1 MCKAQQLYTT
11 LVEVSSVEKN
21 IEVSTLLDFYA
32 YLLTENQRQAL
43 SLYYNEDFSLAE
55 IAESQ
60 GITRQGV
67 RDTVQKA
74 QTQLFE
80 LEKKLH
86 LVQRFKDVE
95 GKAQVILE
103 NVEKM
108 LLTNDFDSIKI
119 LAIAIKN
126 AAKSIQKEQ

>member
-1 MCKAQQLYTT
+1 M
-11 LVEVSSVEKN
+11 EKN
-21 IEVSTLLDFYA
+21 LEVSTLLDFYA
-32 YLLTENQRQAL
+32 DLLTENQRQAL

-55 IAESQ
+55 IAENQ

-67 RDTVQKA
+67 RDTIQKA

-80 LEKKLH
+80 LEKKVH
-86 LVQRFKDVE
+86 LAQRFKYVE
-95 GKAQVILE
+95 KNAQVILE
-103 NVEKM
+103 NAEKI
-108 LLTNDFDSIKI
+108 LLSEDFDSIKI

>member
-1 MCKAQQLYTT
+1 M
-11 LVEVSSVEKN
+11 EKN
-21 IEVSTLLDFYA
+21 LEVSTLLDFYA
-32 YLLTENQRQAL
+32 DLLTENQRMVL

-55 IAESQ
+55 IAENQ

-74 QTQLFE
+74 QVQLFE

-86 LVQRFKDVE
+86 LAQRFKDVE
-95 GKAQVILE
+95 EKAQVILE
-103 NVEKM
+103 SAEKI
-108 LLTNDFDSIKI
+108 LLANDFDSIKI
-119 LAIAIKN
+119 LANAIKN

>member
-1 MCKAQQLYTT
+1 M
-11 LVEVSSVEKN
+11 EKN
-21 IEVSTLLDFYA
+21 LEVSTLLDFYA
-32 YLLTENQRQAL
+32 DLLTENQRKAL

-55 IAESQ
+55 IAENQ

-74 QTQLFE
+74 QVQLFE

-86 LVQRFKDVE
+86 VAQRFKDVE
-95 GKAQVILE
+95 EKAQVILE
-103 NVEKM
+103 NVEKI
-108 LLTNDFDSIKI
+108 LLANDLDSVKA
-119 LAIAIKN
+119 LAIGIKN

>member
-1 MCKAQQLYTT
+1 M
-11 LVEVSSVEKN
+11 EKN
-21 IEVSTLLDFYA
+21 VEVSTLLDFYA
-32 YLLTENQRQAL
+32 DLLTENQRMVL

-55 IAESQ
+55 IAENQ

-74 QTQLFE
+74 QVQLFE

-86 LVQRFKDVE
+86 LAQRFNEVQE
-95 GKAQVILE
+95 KAQVILE
-103 NVEKM
+103 SAEKI
-108 LLTNDFDSIKI
+108 LLANDFDAIKT
-119 LAIAIKN
+119 LAIAIKT

>member
-1 MCKAQQLYTT
+1 M
-11 LVEVSSVEKN
+11 EKN
-21 IEVSTLLDFYA
+21 LEVSTFLDFYA
-32 YLLTENQRQAL
+32 DLLTENQRMVL

-55 IAESQ
+55 IAENQ

-80 LEKKLH
+80 LEKKLR
-86 LVQRFKDVE
+86 LAQRFNE
-95 GKAQVILE
+95 MQEKAQVILE
-103 NVEKM
+103 NVEKI
-108 LLTNDFDSIKI
+108 LLANDLDSVKA
-119 LAIAIKN
+119 LAIGIKN

>member
-1 MCKAQQLYTT
+1 M
-11 LVEVSSVEKN
+11 EKN
-21 IEVSTLLDFYA
+21 LEVSTLLDFYA
-32 YLLTENQRQAL
+32 DLLTENQRQAL

-55 IAESQ
+55 IAENQ

-67 RDTVQKA
+67 RDTIQKA

-95 GKAQVILE
+95 ENAQMILE
-103 NVEKM
+103 NAEKI
-108 LLTNDFDSIKI
+108 LLSNDFDSIKT
-119 LAIAIKN
+119 LAIGIKN

>member
-1 MCKAQQLYTT
+1 M
-11 LVEVSSVEKN
+11 EKN
-21 IEVSTLLDFYA
+21 LEVSTLLDFYA
-32 YLLTENQRQAL
+32 DLLTENQRQAL

-55 IAESQ
+55 IAENQ

-95 GKAQVILE
+95 EKAQVILE
-103 NVEKM
+103 NVEKI
-108 LLTNDFDSIKI
+108 LLANDLDSVKA
-119 LAIAIKN
+119 LAIGIKN

>member
-1 MCKAQQLYTT
+1 M
-11 LVEVSSVEKN
+11 EKN
-21 IEVSTLLDFYA
+21 VEVSTLLDFYSD
-32 YLLTENQRQAL
+32 LLTENQRQAL
-43 SLYYNEDFSLAE
+43 NLYYNEDFSLSE
-55 IAESQ
+55 IAENQ

-86 LVQRFKDVE
+86 LAQRFNE
-95 GKAQVILE
+95 MQEKAQVILE
-103 NVEKM
+103 NVEKI

-119 LAIAIKN
+119 LAIGIKN

>member
-1 MCKAQQLYTT
+1 M
-11 LVEVSSVEKN
+11 EKN
-21 IEVSTLLDFYA
+21 LEVSTLLDFYA
-32 YLLTENQRQAL
+32 DLLTENQRQAL

-55 IAESQ
+55 IAENQ

-74 QTQLFE
+74 QIQLFE

-86 LVQRFKDVE
+86 LAQRFKDVE
-95 GKAQVILE
+95 EEAQMILE
-103 NVEKM
+103 NVEKI
-108 LLTNDFDSIKI
+108 LLANDLDSVKA

>member
-1 MCKAQQLYTT
+1 M
-11 LVEVSSVEKN
+11 EKN
-21 IEVSTLLDFYA
+21 LEVSTLLDFYSD
-32 YLLTENQRQAL
+32 LLTENQQQAL
-43 SLYYNEDFSLAE
+43 NLYYNEDFSLAE
-55 IAESQ
+55 IAENQ

-74 QTQLFE
+74 QVQLFE

-95 GKAQVILE
+95 EKAQVILE
-103 NVEKM
+103 NVEKI
-108 LLTNDFDSIKI
+108 LLANDFDSIKI
-119 LAIAIKN
+119 LANAIKN

>member
-1 MCKAQQLYTT
+1 M
-11 LVEVSSVEKN
+11 EKN
-21 IEVSTLLDFYA
+21 LEVSTLLDFYA
-32 YLLTENQRQAL
+32 DLLTENQRQAL

-55 IAESQ
+55 IAENQ

-86 LVQRFKDVE
+86 LAQRFKDVE
-95 GKAQVILE
+95 ENAQMILE
-103 NVEKM
+103 NAEKI
-108 LLTNDFDSIKI
+108 LLSNDFDSIKTLTI
-119 LAIAIKN
+119 GIKN

>member
-1 MCKAQQLYTT
+1 M
-11 LVEVSSVEKN
+11 EKN
-21 IEVSTLLDFYA
+21 LEVSTLLDFYA
-32 YLLTENQRQAL
+32 DLLTENQRQAL

-55 IAESQ
+55 IAENQ

-74 QTQLFE
+74 QIQLFE

-86 LVQRFKDVE
+86 LAQRFKDVE
-95 GKAQVILE
+95 EKAQVILE
-103 NVEKM
+103 SAE
-108 LLTNDFDSIKI
+108 KI
-119 LAIAIKN
+119 LLANDLDSVKALAIGIKN

>member
-1 MCKAQQLYTT
+1 M
-11 LVEVSSVEKN
+11 EKN
-21 IEVSTLLDFYA
+21 LEVSTLLDFYA
-32 YLLTENQRQAL
+32 DLLTENQRQAL

-55 IAESQ
+55 IAENQ

-74 QTQLFE
+74 QVQLFE

-95 GKAQVILE
+95 EKAQVILE
-103 NVEKM
+103 NVEKI

-119 LAIAIKN
+119 LANAIKN

>member
-1 MCKAQQLYTT
+1 M
-11 LVEVSSVEKN
+11 EKN
-21 IEVSTLLDFYA
+21 LEVSTLLDFYA
-32 YLLTENQRQAL
+32 DLLTENQRQAL

-55 IAESQ
+55 IAENQ

-74 QTQLFE
+74 QVQLFE

-86 LVQRFKDVE
+86 VAQRFKDVE
-95 GKAQVILE
+95 EKAQVILE
-103 NVEKM
+103 NVEKI
-108 LLTNDFDSIKI
+108 LLANDFDSIKI

-126 AAKSIQKEQ
+126 TAKSIQKEQ

>member
-1 MCKAQQLYTT
+1 M
-11 LVEVSSVEKN
+11 EKKL
-21 IEVSTLLDFYA
+21 EVSTLLDFYA
-32 YLLTENQRQAL
+32 DLLTENQRQAL
-43 SLYYNEDFSLAE
+43 NLYYNEDFSLAE
-55 IAESQ
+55 IAENQ

-67 RDTVQKA
+67 RDAVQKA

-86 LVQRFKDVE
+86 LAQRFNE
-95 GKAQVILE
+95 MQEKAQVILE
-103 NVEKM
+103 NVEKI

-119 LAIAIKN
+119 LANAIKN